1 MIAFLLR
8 FEMRYHFKQ
17 IIFQAAFALFFCLGA
32 LMPYGSFGGP
42 EIYKNGPYV
51 INFIIC
57 LLSIFMIFV
66 SALFCANVV
75 LRDKSYQADAL
86 IFSTGISKRLY
97 FGIKLCGLLLSVSL
111 IMCVAAV
118 GILVGSVWLPV
129 SQKGSFQ
136 LLYYLQPLLLFGLPN
151 ALFCGSVI
159 FSAAMW
165 TQNVRAVYVS
175 GVLLFILYFT
185 ASIFGNSPLMATS
198 ALKSGGPG
206 LWSVLADPF
215 GLTTFF
221 SELKSWSLWRRNHDL
236 YPIKG
241 TFLANRSLWTCIAF
255 LAVTFTYRR
264 FRFSPALEKL
274 ACKQGSV
281 TATLKK
287 VKYTPVASQ
296 TSGLGY
302 YFSAV
307 RSQLRLELASLLK
320 QQLFLVLLALWMFLY
335 GVELNENLLYGQYD
349 IRFYATTALVAEQ
362 LLPARMG
369 LILLIFYASEQIH
382 REHVTRMQPLIFSTP
397 APNAVLFLAKAAS
410 LAALI
415 GILISCNII
424 IGIGFQLI
432 AGYTQITLLP
442 YLSLFY
448 HSGFQLL
455 LFAILIIFIQ
465 TIIPN
470 KYLGMLLSLVV
481 VGVCIFGKM
490 LGIEHYLLRFG
501 SAPALVYSTI
511 NGFGHYAKSFN
522 LYMVLWS
529 LFAFLLSLLTT
540 KWWLDGRHNTW
551 WERMKAGLRH
561 WNVAPR
567 IIGISC
573 ILLLICTGLYIVKK
587 SDGIALGVD
596 SKEDIQWQKRYEQN
610 YKSNAAIPQ
619 PVITAVTI
627 KTDIYPDE
635 QKYAVSGKYILK
647 NKSASVISIL
657 WIGVDPSAN
666 LASLRIAG
674 AGQTRSDNEFQ
685 QYFYELKKPMLPGA
699 EMVLDFS
706 IDVDRSGFKPF
717 DSENSVVS
725 NGSYIELEKFLPFFG
740 YNSRFELDDP
750 QARKKSGLLAK
761 AIPAENNHRYHLIN
775 FENTIST
782 LADQQIVTVGNLVK
796 SWKIGGRSYY
806 QYKATQPIEF
816 MFALSSMRY
825 TVRKETENG
834 VTYQI
839 FHQPEQTQNLS
850 SMMQAMKDAI
860 RYGTAQFTQYP
871 LKQIT
876 LAEIPAYRG
885 AATAYPGVIFA
896 SEKYNFLVD
905 ASDTSRLNFVYA
917 NTAHETAH
925 QWWAYK
931 ISPQTGPGEALLTES
946 LAKYTEAM
954 ISEKRMGKMRLR
966 RYLRTDNDLYF
977 SLRNILTQKELPL
990 AKTWEQP
997 FVHYQKGGLAMYTI
1011 RETLG
1016 ENRVN
1021 SALKTLISSNSV
1033 PNIKPTS
1040 EDLIYELSQ
1049 KATPFEKTQ
1058 IENYLRK
1065 VMVYDNSI
1073 KVLSSKPI
1081 SNGRFIV
1088 KLLVSTCKIDETG
1101 LNPKKL
1107 QTDDWID
1114 IGIFGVEERS
1124 WDSGTKAI
1132 YFRKYHFVE
1141 PQTVIEIVVDK
1152 EPKVVA
1158 VDPYGYL
1165 LDGDQKDNIAGF

>member
-1 MIAFLLR
+1 MR

-17 IIFQAAFALFFCLGA
+17 ITFQATIALFFGLGA

-42 EIYKNGPYV
+42 EIYKNGPCV

-75 LRDKSYQADAL
+75 LRDKSYQTDAL
-86 IFSTGISKRLY
+86 IFCTGISKRHY

-118 GILVGSVWLPV
+118 GILVGSVWLPAG
-129 SQKGSFQ
+129 QKGSFQ

-151 ALFCGSVI
+151 AIFCGSLI

-165 TQNVRAVYVS
+165 TQNVRAVYVT

-198 ALKSGGPG
+198 ALKSAGPG

-241 TFLANRSLWTCIAF
+241 TFLANRLLWTCIA
-255 LAVTFTYRR
+255 LLTVTLSYRR
-264 FRFSPALEKL
+264 FRFSPAFVKL
-274 ACKQGSV
+274 ARKSDTV
-281 TATLKK
+281 RATTKN
-287 VKYTPVASQ
+287 VRYTPAASK

-302 YFSAV
+302 CLSAF
-307 RSQLRLELASLLK
+307 RSQLRLELASLFK
-320 QQLFLVLLALWMFLY
+320 QPLFLVLLALWIFLY

-349 IRFYATTALVAEQ
+349 IRFYATTALVIEQ
-362 LLPARMG
+362 LLPARIAV
-369 LILLIFYASEQIH
+369 ILLVFFASEQIH
-382 REHVTRMQPLIFSTP
+382 REQATGMQPLISSTP
-397 APNAVLFLAKAAS
+397 VPSVVLFLAKAGS

-424 IGIGFQLI
+424 TGIGFQLA
-432 AGYTQITLLP
+432 AGYTQIALLP

-448 HSGFQLL
+448 YSGFQLL
-455 LFAILIIFIQ
+455 LFARLIIFIQ

-481 VGVCIFGKM
+481 VGVCIFGKI

-501 SAPALVYSTI
+501 SAPELVYSTI

-522 LYMVLWS
+522 FYMLFWA
-529 LFAFLLSLLTT
+529 LFAFLLGLLTT
-540 KWWLDGRHNTW
+540 KWWQDGRHDTW
-551 WERMKAGLRH
+551 WKRVKAGLQH
-561 WNVAPR
+561 WNAALR
-567 IIGISC
+567 IMVISC
-573 ILLLICTGLYIVKK
+573 ILLPICTGLYIVQKC
-587 SDGIALGVD
+587 DGIALGLD
-596 SKEDIQWQKRYEQN
+596 SKQDIQWQKRYEQK
-610 YKSNAAIPQ
+610 YKSNAAISQ
-619 PVITAVTI
+619 PVISAINI

-657 WIGVDPSAN
+657 WIGVDPSVN
-666 LASLRIAG
+666 LVHLRIAG
-674 AGQTRSDNEFQ
+674 AVPTRLDNEFK
-685 QYFYELKKPMLPGA
+685 QYFYELQKPMLPGA
-699 EMVLDFS
+699 EMALDFS

-740 YNSRFELDDP
+740 YNDRFELNDP
-750 QARKKSGLLAK
+750 QARKKSGLLAQ
-761 AIPAENNHRYHLIN
+761 AIPSETDHRYHLID

-782 LADQQIVTVGNLVK
+782 HADQQVVTVGNLVK
-796 SWKIGGRSYY
+796 SWKKGGRSYY

-825 TVRKETENG
+825 AVRKEAENG

-839 FHQPEQTQNLS
+839 FHQPGQIQNLAA
-850 SMMQAMKDAI
+850 MMQAMKDAI
-860 RYGTAQFTQYP
+860 RYGTAQFSQYP

-876 LAEIPAYRG
+876 LAEMPAYRG

-917 NTAHETAH
+917 TTAHETAH

-954 ISEKRMGKMRLR
+954 VSEKRMGKMRLR

-977 SLRNILTQKELPL
+977 SLRNMTTQKELPL

-997 FVHYQKGGLAMYTI
+997 FAHYQKGGLAMYAI

-1016 ENRVN
+1016 EDRVN
-1021 SALKTLISSNSV
+1021 SALSALISSHTF
-1033 PNIKPTS
+1033 PKLKPS
-1040 EDLIYELSQ
+1040 AENLINELSR
-1049 KATPFEKTQ
+1049 KATPFEKKV
-1058 IENYLRK
+1058 IENHLRK

-1073 KVLSSKPI
+1073 KVLSSRAVG
-1081 SNGRFIV
+1081 NGRFKL
-1088 KLLVSTCKIDETG
+1088 KLLVLIHKIDETG
-1101 LNPKKL
+1101 LKPPKP

-1114 IGIFGVEERS
+1114 IGIFAAKERS
-1124 WDSGTKAI
+1124 WNSGTKPI
-1132 YFRKYHFVE
+1132 YFRKHHFVR
-1141 PQTVIEIVVDK
+1141 PKTIIEVVVDK

-1165 LDGDQKDNIAGF
+1165 LDGDQKNNIAAF